1 MINNSNSNNEQRDK
15 VYIILPHPTNE
26 YRKIKPFLK
35 KNNLPLTTEAK
46 YAAALVKIGL
56 PNGGRLNVDRLPLL
70 KAVLRT

>member
-1 MINNSNSNNEQRDK
+1 MITNEQK
-15 VYIILPHPTNE
+15 VEKTYIYLPHPTRE

-35 KNNLPLTTEAK
+35 DNNLPRTTEAK

-56 PNGGRLNVDRLPLL
+56 PEGGRLNVDRMPLL

>member
-1 MINNSNSNNEQRDK
+1 MISNEQRAEK
-15 VYIILPHPTNE
+15 TYIYLPHPTKE

-35 KNNLPLTTEAK
+35 ENNLPRTTEAK

-56 PNGGRLNVDRLPLL
+56 PDGGRLNTDRLPLL